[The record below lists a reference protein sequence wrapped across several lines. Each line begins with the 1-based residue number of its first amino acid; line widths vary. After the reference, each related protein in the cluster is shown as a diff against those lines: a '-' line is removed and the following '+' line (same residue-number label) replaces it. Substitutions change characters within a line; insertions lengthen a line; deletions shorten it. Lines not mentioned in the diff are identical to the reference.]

1 MPLQVNGLRLEVVGR
16 EITGRPVPGHP
27 RRRAGPYLLAV
38 PALVLLLVLVVPVLK
53 TAAGAFRTE
62 HGYGFGNFAVL
73 SDSSALKAA
82 LHTAAWVGV
91 ALALVVIG
99 FSIALAGHRAPALW
113 RVLQPALT
121 IPFAVS
127 AMVAGAAFRIIFDPA
142 PERGVATALSTALFG
157 SSPVW
162 LGPGLVWVV
171 LVSAFGWGWLGY
183 VVSLFRAGLEA
194 IPDDL
199 ARTVRAEGLRG
210 WRRLRAL
217 ELPVLRP
224 TYRIIELTLLVAA
237 VRLFDLV
244 LIVAPGPM
252 QADADVLALHWWRTA
267 GLVGEPGR
275 SDALALVLFVVVAVL
290 AVWRMRGLRAH
301 WVLPAPVVP
310 AVEPP
315 PATRRSR
322 LTALLVG
329 VPVAVLWAFPVL
341 VLVLTALHTPA
352 AAGLHGWW
360 TPHGLGFA
368 SFGAAATA
376 GLWRA
381 LIANMLIAGLATV
394 LVLAFSVPA
403 AYLLAWG
410 GLPRWLVRV
419 VVTVLGVLAVTPVQM
434 YAGPLR
440 DAFAGNPAGL
450 ALVHA
455 AAGLP
460 FAVLLLRAAF
470 AAAPPSLVAETLLG
484 PVRQSAMLHQV
495 RQGYRPALIAV
506 AVIELVLVWNDFIV
520 GFLLGGP
527 GATPLSL
534 VLWGEARQFATS
546 AGTVAAAALVS
557 SVLPVVVLLIFWPR
571 VVRGLT
577 IGTRASR

>member
-1 MPLQVNGLRLEVVGR
+1 VPLQVNGLRLEVVGR
-16 EITGRPVPGHP
+16 EITGRPVPGRP
-27 RRRAGPYLLAV
+27 RRPAGAYLLGVPAVLLLAV
-38 PALVLLLVLVVPVLK
+38 IAVPVVR
-53 TAAGAFRTE
+53 TAIGAFRT
-62 HGYGFGNFAVL
+62 GADRYGFANFGVL
-73 SDSSALKAA
+73 EDGSALRAA
-82 LHTAAWVGV
+82 LHTAAWVAV
-91 ALALVVIG
+91 ALALVVVG
-99 FSIALAGHRAPALW
+99 FGIALAGHRAPSLW
-113 RVLQPALT
+113 RVLQPSLT

-127 AMVAGAAFRIIFDPA
+127 AMVAGAAFRIIFDPT
-142 PERGVATALSTALFG
+142 PERGVATSLSTALFG

-194 IPDDL
+194 VPDDL
-199 ARTVRAEGLRG
+199 GRTVRAEGLRG

-217 ELPVLRP
+217 ELPILRP

-252 QADADVLALHWWRTA
+252 QADADVLALHWWRTTNST
-267 GLVGEPGR
+267 EDPGR
-275 SDALALVLFVVVAVL
+275 TDALALTLFVVVAGV
-290 AVWRMRGLRAH
+290 AVWRMRGLRTPWA
-301 WVLPAPVVP
+301 LPEP
-310 AVEPP
+310 ARQAPP
-315 PATRRSR
+315 PVPPARRR
-322 LTALLVG
+322 ALGLAVG
-329 VPVAVLWAFPVL
+329 LPVSLLWAFPVV

-352 AAGLHGWW
+352 AAGLRGWW
-360 TPHGLGFA
+360 SPHGLGFA

-381 LIANMLIAGLATV
+381 LGANVVIAGVATV
-394 LVLAFSVPA
+394 LVLSASVPA

-410 GLPRWLVRV
+410 GLPRRV
-419 VVTVLGVLAVTPVQM
+419 VRGVVLVLVVLAVTPVQM

-440 DAFAGNPAGL
+440 GATWLAGSPLGL

-455 AAGLP
+455 GAGVP

-470 AAAPPSLVAETLLG
+470 AAAPPSLVAESLLG
-484 PVRQSAMLHQV
+484 PVRQSAALNQV
-495 RQGYRPALIAV
+495 RQGYRPAIIAV

-546 AGTVAAAALVS
+546 AGTVAAAAVVS
-557 SVLPVVVLLIFWPR
+557 SIVPVVILLAFWR
-571 VVRGLT
+571 TVVRGLT
-577 IGTRASR
+577 IGTRA